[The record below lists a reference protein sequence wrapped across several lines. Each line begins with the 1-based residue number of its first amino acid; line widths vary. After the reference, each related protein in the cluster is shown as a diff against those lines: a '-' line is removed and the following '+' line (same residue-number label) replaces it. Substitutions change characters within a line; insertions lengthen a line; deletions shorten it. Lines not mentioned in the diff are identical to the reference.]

1 MSISKSRRGNGHPPR
16 PVKPD
21 SGGVYHLPPTVTRA
35 SLLLNGSDRRFR
47 VLINDLLTIAARMEV
62 VREHLGRRLGVSAA
76 QYSILVA
83 IAHLQDE
90 RGVSVGAL
98 AQAMHVSSAFIASE
112 TGKMARLGFVHKR
125 ANPQDRR
132 GVLLSLAAAGRLKI
146 DRIAAEL
153 QALNDLFFGAL
164 DAKAFAALCASA
176 TLLVEGSKAAMQY
189 LAAVEHEP
197 QTSLDAAG

>member
-1 MSISKSRRGNGHPPR
+1 MSTSKPRGGSGSAPR
-16 PVKPD
+16 PVKQD
-21 SGGVYHLPPTVTRA
+21 GGGVYQLPPTVTQA
-35 SLLLNGSDRRFR
+35 SLLQDGSDRRFR
-47 VLINDLLTIAARMEV
+47 VLINDLLTIAARMET
-62 VREHLGRRLGVSAA
+62 VREHLGRSIGVSAA
-76 QYSILVA
+76 QYSMLVA

-98 AQAMHVSSAFIASE
+98 AQAMHVSSAFVASE
-112 TGKMARLGFVHKR
+112 TGKMARLGLVHKR
-125 ANPQDRR
+125 SNPDDRR

-153 QALNDLFFGAL
+153 QALNDLFFGTL
-164 DAKAFAALCASA
+164 DTKAFGALCASA

-197 QTSLDAAG
+197 QTALDAAG